1 MSSYTLFE
9 LNEYIKRV
17 IALNFQEPV
26 WIECE
31 ISQVK
36 ESRGNFYLDFV
47 QKKEDSDEV
56 VAQSSGYLWYKSAL
70 FLKKKLGDLFGAL
83 LKDGTA
89 VKIKVY
95 IEFHERYGLKL
106 NIEDID
112 PSFTIGQLE
121 MLRQKIIQRLKEEGK
136 LDSNKLITIP
146 SVVQKIAVISS
157 ETAAGY
163 IDFVQQI
170 QQNIYGYQFTHTLFS
185 AALQGS
191 NTEKEVTAALM
202 NIYERA
208 DEFDIIVIIRGGGSK
223 LDLAGFDNYL
233 IAHTISVSPLP
244 VIAGIGHEIDLTVTD
259 IVSYFSAKTPTA
271 VAAWLIDHNAGFESK
286 ISDKAS
292 QILQSAQ
299 QIVRNHILFVNQM
312 ISGLAVLPSE
322 IISRNAMFLENQMSK
337 LAFFA
342 ESKIRSHK
350 DKLTLIEKTIELSD
364 PENILKKGYTLVRH
378 GNNIITKAVDIID
391 DTRYV
396 IVFSDGNVSV
406 KKDKNG

>member
-70 FLKKKLGDLFGAL
+70 FLKKKLGDLFAAL

-136 LDSNKLITIP
+136 LNSNKLIPIP

-170 QQNIYGYQFTHTLFS
+170 QHNIYGYQFTHTLFS

-191 NTEKEVTAALM
+191 NTEKKVTAA
-202 NIYERA
+202 
-208 DEFDIIVIIRGGGSK
+208 
-223 LDLAGFDNYL
+223 
-233 IAHTISVSPLP
+233 
-244 VIAGIGHEIDLTVTD
+244 
-259 IVSYFSAKTPTA
+259 
-271 VAAWLIDHNAGFESK
+271 
-286 ISDKAS
+286 
-292 QILQSAQ
+292 
-299 QIVRNHILFVNQM
+299 
-312 ISGLAVLPSE
+312 
-322 IISRNAMFLENQMSK
+322 
-337 LAFFA
+337 
-342 ESKIRSHK
+342 
-350 DKLTLIEKTIELSD
+350 
-364 PENILKKGYTLVRH
+364 
-378 GNNIITKAVDIID
+378 
-391 DTRYV
+391 
-396 IVFSDGNVSV
+396 
-406 KKDKNG
+406 

>member
-136 LDSNKLITIP
+136 LNSNKLIPIP

-170 QQNIYGYQFTHTLFS
+170 QHNIYGYQFTHTLFS

>member
-1 MSSYTLFE
+1 M
-9 LNEYIKRV
+9 
-17 IALNFQEPV
+17 
-26 WIECE
+26 
-31 ISQVK
+31 
-36 ESRGNFYLDFV
+36 
-47 QKKEDSDEV
+47 
-56 VAQSSGYLWYKSAL
+56 
-70 FLKKKLGDLFGAL
+70 
-83 LKDGTA
+83 
-89 VKIKVY
+89 
-95 IEFHERYGLKL
+95 
-106 NIEDID
+106 
-112 PSFTIGQLE
+112 
-121 MLRQKIIQRLKEEGK
+121 
-136 LDSNKLITIP
+136 
-146 SVVQKIAVISS
+146 
-157 ETAAGY
+157 
-163 IDFVQQI
+163 
-170 QQNIYGYQFTHTLFS
+170 
-185 AALQGS
+185 
-191 NTEKEVTAALM
+191 
-202 NIYERA
+202 
-208 DEFDIIVIIRGGGSK
+208 
-223 LDLAGFDNYL
+223 
-233 IAHTISVSPLP
+233 P

>member
-136 LDSNKLITIP
+136 LNSNKLIPIP

-170 QQNIYGYQFTHTLFS
+170 QHNIYGYQFTHTLFS

-208 DEFDIIVIIRGGGSK
+208 EEFDIIVIIRGGGSK

>member
-136 LDSNKLITIP
+136 LDSNKLIPIP

-170 QQNIYGYQFTHTLFS
+170 QHNIYGYQFTHTLFS

-299 QIVRNHILFVNQM
+299 QIVRNHILSVNQM

-342 ESKIRSHK
+342 ETKIRSHK

-364 PENILKKGYTLVRH
+364 PENILKKGYTMVRH
-378 GNNIITKAVDIID
+378 GNKIITKASDIID
-391 DTRYV
+391 DIRYV